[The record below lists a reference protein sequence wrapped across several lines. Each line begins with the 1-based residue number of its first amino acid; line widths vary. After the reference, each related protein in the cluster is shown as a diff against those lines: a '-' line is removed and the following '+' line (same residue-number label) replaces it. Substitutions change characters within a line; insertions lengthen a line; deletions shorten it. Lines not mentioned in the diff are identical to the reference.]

1 MAARK
6 NIINDIE
13 MFLAKTFPNITDR
26 QQGSPAAKSR
36 AAAAKKLAA
45 KRKEVLKR
53 NSAEGPK
60 RSVAKPQPGK
70 AARVNYKKI
79 PAGSTETF
87 FYESS
92 PTRTKTTRGTVTSP
106 VIRAMAKTSSNTN
119 KVASARS
126 NSVANRKT
134 AAAKKAA
141 IAKKMAPSKMK
152 YGKR

>member
-60 RSVAKPQPGK
+60 RSVARKTNTASKITRRPMESGNKVTISTP
-70 AARVNYKKI
+70 KK
-79 PAGSTETF
+79 G
-87 FYESS
+87 
-92 PTRTKTTRGTVTSP
+92 TRTSYRGTVSTSKGRVTTTKFP
-106 VIRAMAKTSSNTN
+106 SGGKDVVTAFPKRARRAKSTP
-119 KVASARS
+119 
-126 NSVANRKT
+126 
-134 AAAKKAA
+134 AA
-141 IAKKMAPSKMK
+141 SKMK